1 MKSLERDST
10 LGRAAHVVGRST
22 KVFASDWVAL
32 AQIDILYKA
41 IAFAILSPLI
51 GLFFKFLIARTG
63 SSAMADVDI
72 ARFFFTTRPGTVA
85 LILVSGLII
94 AVSALEQASL
104 MTIRLARERGGSP
117 RVRDAFAFVAARSF
131 VVLRLTVQIVL
142 RFLLIVT
149 PFGAAIGATYALLLR
164 SHDINYYLTAK
175 PPEFVAAVVIAGIVA
190 VLFAVV
196 LLRQIARWLLV
207 LPIAVFEGVL
217 PVFAF
222 GESRKRMEGRRA
234 DALLALAVWTAFAAG
249 APFAVGAGLRALG
262 RTMAPLFGGSM
273 AGMLLFI
280 GFALVVWLIGTLA
293 VGVIVSATF
302 ATIVTSYYIDAGL
315 RPEVSLPK
323 PFANV
328 IEIEGRRF
336 VISWKALTAI
346 VVVAVPVAALLAN
359 FLMKATWTDRPVLVF
374 AHRGASEA
382 APENT
387 LAAFKRAG
395 EEHTDFVELDV
406 QESHDGAVLVAH
418 DADLMKVAHSPL
430 KLWATPADELRA
442 VDIGSF
448 LSPAFAAE
456 RVPLLGDALSTCKG
470 VSKMDIE
477 LKDYGHDE
485 RLEERVVELV
495 EAAGMQD
502 QIVTMSLSR
511 PMVEKMKRLRP
522 SWTSG
527 LLIAKAIGDVSHLPV
542 DFLAVESKM
551 ATRRFIRAA
560 HAAGKPVYVWTV
572 NDPNRM
578 LRMIGLGV
586 DGLITN
592 RPALAKDVVAR
603 YAAMTPAERLLVF
616 VMTRLGA
623 KSEIS
628 EPDNNLR
635 P

>member
-1 MKSLERDST
+1 
-10 LGRAAHVVGRST
+10 
-22 KVFASDWVAL
+22 
-32 AQIDILYKA
+32 
-41 IAFAILSPLI
+41 
-51 GLFFKFLIARTG
+51 
-63 SSAMADVDI
+63 
-72 ARFFFTTRPGTVA
+72 
-85 LILVSGLII
+85 
-94 AVSALEQASL
+94 
-104 MTIRLARERGGSP
+104 
-117 RVRDAFAFVAARSF
+117 
-131 VVLRLTVQIVL
+131 
-142 RFLLIVT
+142 
-149 PFGAAIGATYALLLR
+149 
-164 SHDINYYLTAK
+164 
-175 PPEFVAAVVIAGIVA
+175 
-190 VLFAVV
+190 
-196 LLRQIARWLLV
+196 
-207 LPIAVFEGVL
+207 
-217 PVFAF
+217 
-222 GESRKRMEGRRA
+222 
-234 DALLALAVWTAFAAG
+234 
-249 APFAVGAGLRALG
+249 
-262 RTMAPLFGGSM
+262 
-273 AGMLLFI
+273 
-280 GFALVVWLIGTLA
+280 
-293 VGVIVSATF
+293 
-302 ATIVTSYYIDAGL
+302 
-315 RPEVSLPK
+315 
-323 PFANV
+323 
-328 IEIEGRRF
+328 
-336 VISWKALTAI
+336 
-346 VVVAVPVAALLAN
+346 VPVAALLAN